1 MNLDLHHHRRSIRL
15 YGYDYSSPGLYFV
28 TVCVQKKEL
37 LFGDIADGGVVL
49 GQTGQEV
56 RRIWESLPQRFGSV
70 VLDAFIVMPNH
81 IHGIIEI
88 VGAPLAPPGSR
99 READPG
105 SQPTLG
111 AIVRTFKSRSA
122 ISVNRLLNRSGRRL
136 WQRNYYE
143 HIVRDQDELAK
154 IREYIAENPLWWA
167 QDRENPERQGSN
179 DTEVSWEYPYRAQQA
194 APLRGIR

>member
-1 MNLDLHHHRRSIRL
+1 MNLELHHRRSIRL
-15 YGYDYSSPGLYFV
+15 YFYDYSSPGLYFV

-49 GQTGQEV
+49 GRTGQEV
-56 RRIWESLPQRFGSV
+56 RRIWESLLQRFGSV
-70 VLDAFIVMPNH
+70 ALDAFVVMPNH
-81 IHGIIEI
+81 IHGTIEI
-88 VGAPLAPPGSR
+88 VGAPLAPPGSYR
-99 READPG
+99 QADPE

-111 AIVRTFKSRSA
+111 AIVRTFRSTSA
-122 ISVNRLLNRSGRRL
+122 ISVNGLLNRSERGV

-167 QDRENPERQGSN
+167 QDRENPERQGSS
-179 DTEVSWEYPYRAQQA
+179 DMEVSWEYSYRAQQA